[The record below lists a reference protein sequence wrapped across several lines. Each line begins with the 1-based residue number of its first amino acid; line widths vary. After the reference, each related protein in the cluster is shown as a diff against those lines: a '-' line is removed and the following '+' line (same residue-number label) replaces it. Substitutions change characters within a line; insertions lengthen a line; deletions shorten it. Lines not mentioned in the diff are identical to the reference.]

1 LSQNGKEVIIMKTDK
16 MVLANAFA
24 LTIGIT
30 YIVCRLLVSL
40 FPELFMQITK
50 SWFHLI
56 DLTKISG
63 NDLRLGLFILGLVS
77 SVVAAWLFGYLLGWS
92 IEYFSQKK

>member
-1 LSQNGKEVIIMKTDK
+1 MKTGK

-24 LTIGIT
+24 LTIGIA
-30 YIVCRLLVSL
+30 YVVCRLLVSL

-56 DLTKISG
+56 DLTRISG
-63 NDLRLGLFILGLVS
+63 AELSLNLFVLGLIS
-77 SVVAAWLFGYLLGWS
+77 SVVSAWLFGYLLGWS
-92 IEYFSQKK
+92 IEYFSKK

>member
-1 LSQNGKEVIIMKTDK
+1 MKTDK
-16 MVLANAFA
+16 MVLANAFG
-24 LTIGIT
+24 LTIGTT

-63 NDLRLGLFILGLVS
+63 NDLGFGLFVSGLLS
-77 SVVAAWLFGYLLGWS
+77 SIVTAWLFGYLLGWS
-92 IEYFSQKK
+92 IEYFGKKK

>member
-1 LSQNGKEVIIMKTDK
+1 MKTEK
-16 MVLANAFA
+16 IILANAFA

-40 FPELFMQITK
+40 FPEFSMQITK

-63 NDLRLGLFILGLVS
+63 TDLSLGLFVLGLVS
-77 SVVAAWLFGYLLGWS
+77 SVITAWLFGYVLGWS
-92 IEYFSQKK
+92 IELFSKRK

>member
-1 LSQNGKEVIIMKTDK
+1 MKKDK
-16 MVLANAFA
+16 TVLANAFA

-30 YIVCRLLVSL
+30 YVVCRLLVML
-40 FPELFMQITK
+40 FPQMFLQITK

-63 NDLRLGLFILGLVS
+63 NDLNFGFFVLGLLS
-77 SVVAAWLFGYLLGWS
+77 SVISAWLFGYLLGWS
-92 IEYFSQKK
+92 IEYFHKQK

>member
-1 LSQNGKEVIIMKTDK
+1 MKIDK

-40 FPELFMQITK
+40 FPGLFMQITR

-56 DLTKISG
+56 DLTRISG
-63 NDLRLGLFILGLVS
+63 ADLGLGLFILGLLSSIVS
-77 SVVAAWLFGYLLGWS
+77 AWLFGYLLGWS
-92 IEYFSQKK
+92 IEYFSKQK